1 MNASIAGH
9 PATPGRARGYAVTMT
24 RLSRVQV
31 QELNRETVLR
41 VARDAFLRD
50 GYVSTSVASV
60 AKEAGFTTGIVY
72 SSFGSKADLALEV
85 LAVLQAEQIAELGR
99 SVEGIASTEDA
110 LGRVRAWAAAATAS
124 GWVRFELEL
133 LLDTI
138 NDPRLAAAQKARQ
151 DAAVEQATVVVR
163 TLTPGVD
170 ADAETI
176 EILAEAAV
184 DYAIGVAIR
193 HVTNPSASPDRF
205 LRLMSPF
212 LALLTR
218 PSST

>member
-1 MNASIAGH
+1 
-9 PATPGRARGYAVTMT
+9 MT
-24 RLSRVQV
+24 RLSRTQV

-60 AKEAGFTTGIVY
+60 AREAGFTTGIVY

-99 SVEGIASTEDA
+99 SVTGIASTDDV
-110 LGRVRAWAAAATAS
+110 LGQVRAWAAAATAS

-138 NDPRLAAAQKARQ
+138 SDPRLAAAQTARQ
-151 DAAVEQATVVVR
+151 ESAVEQAAVVVR
-163 TLTPGVD
+163 SLVPGLVVE
-170 ADAETI
+170 ETV
-176 EILAEAAV
+176 ETLAEAAV

-205 LRLMSPF
+205 LRLIAPL
-212 LALLTR
+212 LASAQ
-218 PSST
+218 PE

>member
-1 MNASIAGH
+1 
-9 PATPGRARGYAVTMT
+9 MT
-24 RLSRVQV
+24 RLSRTQV

-85 LAVLQAEQIAELGR
+85 LASLQAEQIADLGR
-99 SVEGIASTEDA
+99 QVAGVAATDDV
-110 LGRVRAWAAAATAS
+110 LGHVRRWAAAATAS

-138 NDPRLAAAQKARQ
+138 NDPRLAAAQTARQ
-151 DAAVEQATVVVR
+151 DAAVEQAVVVVR
-163 TLTPGVD
+163 SLVPGVGD
-170 ADAETI
+170 QETV
-176 EILAEAAV
+176 ETLAEAAV
-184 DYAIGVAIR
+184 DYAIGVAVR

-205 LRLMSPF
+205 LRLVAPL
-212 LALLTR
+212 LASDQ
-218 PSST
+218 PE